1 MLVEDLLLQRF
12 KEETTGRNYAKGQRI
27 ISNDLVESI
36 EIEDEE
42 DLVAVNGIVI
52 SEQLFSKYST
62 KLEIDIRTRGIL
74 STYCT
79 CTDYEKHEFSKEN
92 YCCKHLV
99 ATFYKAL
106 GELAKK
112 KEFEEDKNLFA
123 KKKENKIL
131 DLILQ
136 ENRYYGA

>member
-27 ISNDLVESI
+27 INNDLVESV

-62 KLEIDIRTRGIL
+62 KLEIDIRSRGIL

-92 YCCKHLV
+92 YCRKHLV

-106 GELAKK
+106 GDLAKK
-112 KEFEEDKNLFA
+112 KSLKRIKTYFLRR
-123 KKKENKIL
+123 KK
-131 DLILQ
+131 
-136 ENRYYGA
+136 